1 MRIVGSL
8 IAALLAATVLAVGG
22 ASGAERR
29 VEGVELHEHLDTR
42 HGHDRVYVDRGVAV
56 AAVPHGA
63 VVVRDGPNR
72 YWFHGGVWYRPEGG
86 RFVVIAPPLG
96 VFVPVLPPFY
106 TTLMIGGIPY
116 YYANDAYYVWRQQ
129 EHQYEVVD
137 PPKDVDSATV
147 TPPPAE
153 HAFVYPKKGQTAEQQ
168 AKDRYECHVWAVD
181 QTGFDPTTATG
192 DAAATSAKRADY
204 QRATTACLEA
214 RDYTVR

>member
-1 MRIVGSL
+1 MLFSRSTM
-8 IAALLAATVLAVGG
+8 AALLIGTVMALAGGTELAVRAQPGHD
-22 ASGAERR
+22 
-29 VEGVELHEHLDTR
+29 HEHMDHR
-42 HGHDRVYVDRGVAV
+42 HGHERAYVDHGVV
-56 AAVPHGA
+56 VETLPRDA
-63 VVVRDGPNR
+63 VVIHHGPSQ
-72 YWFHGGVWYRPEGG
+72 YWFHGGVWYRPDHGH
-86 RFVVIAPPLG
+86 FVVIAPPIG